1 MTLPEIDKDSHRGSE
16 SESLLVSLHR
26 LGCPITTSRPFWPP
40 LPGQRPFWEASC
52 PHTGSRKE
60 GWPRSMIFPAAAGQE
75 SLLACKY
82 RALDPQGGRMF
93 YISVD
98 ERRVRSRLID
108 FCSSCSLPFERL
120 PHACLHESKAVLQGS
135 AQIPPPPRKRA
146 PGSPSRSSS
155 LSNLN
160 LQRVLVK
167 GIRSLITS
175 RLVLSLYCLLA
186 PPR

>member
-1 MTLPEIDKDSHRGSE
+1 MSEARASCQGRGSRRSLRPHWFQLLRTTPPTSPAWGGAVTLPEIDKDSYRGSE
-16 SESLLVSLHR
+16 SESLLVRLHR

-52 PHTGSRKE
+52 PHTSSRKE

-108 FCSSCSLPFERL
+108 FLLKLFPPIGTPSARL
-120 PHACLHESKAVLQGS
+120 
-135 AQIPPPPRKRA
+135 
-146 PGSPSRSSS
+146 SP
-155 LSNLN
+155 
-160 LQRVLVK
+160 
-167 GIRSLITS
+167 
-175 RLVLSLYCLLA
+175 
-186 PPR
+186 